1 MPDQRVAGVDVAAQ
15 DRREAASTTDGQP
28 PPRGARARRPAQP
41 VSAARP
47 PVDAS
52 EGRPEAPP
60 RTGARPWAGYTIG
73 SGLGLGIG
81 MMGSGN

>member
-1 MPDQRVAGVDVAAQ
+1 MKK
-15 DRREAASTTDGQP
+15 STTTRASGTLARPDDS
-28 PPRGARARRPAQP
+28 PRLGTQVPRRPAQP

-73 SGLGLGIG
+73 SGLGIG